1 MTRRIG
7 SRRSSAELA
16 TLMVLAQVKAD
27 GIEHRLATDLR
38 HIRALKTEIGTLGDR
53 RGALIASR
61 SVSDGAQDKAGTGD
75 LALAA
80 YCLAQADGLRLRQA
94 ALYRDLARAEA
105 EVTLVRTEA
114 ARARGRAAALE
125 KLACFRDRRHS

>member
-38 HIRALKTEIGTLGDR
+38 HINALKAEIGTLGDR

-61 SVSDGAQDKAGTGD
+61 LVSDGAPDKAGTGD
-75 LALAA
+75 LVLAA
-80 YCLAQADGLRLRQA
+80 YCLAQADALRLRQA

-105 EVTLVRTEA
+105 EVAPVRTEA
-114 ARARGRAAALE
+114 ARARGRALALE
-125 KLACFRDRRHS
+125 KLARSRERRHP